1 MSTQNE
7 GSEIWAV
14 SWRPGGL
21 EGVVPA
27 KDFVSGGEEQLVRY
41 VYVGKTECDSKTDE
55 ADCSQSGLPQILASG
70 GQCVRVVRRL
80 AIGECSS

>member
-1 MSTQNE
+1 M
-7 GSEIWAV
+7 
-14 SWRPGGL
+14 
-21 EGVVPA
+21 PA